1 MTKDRIKFYI
11 DNYDA
16 ILDELNNI
24 QPEESDFENIEKSN
38 IIDQLYYVFQKYCK
52 DILDKY
58 SIDKEALKLLL
69 SFNEKSARDE
79 LLGIDEGNQLL
90 RDIIDIY
97 GDNAYDVLGCDS
109 DSFEMSHIDGIL
121 SGENNQKYRDFYA
134 KVLQQKC
141 SKATSLAELSN
152 ILLTTLP
159 EFISPDI
166 VTNFLNLEPN
176 RQITF
181 NELLDFIKNAPSI
194 AVDGN
199 VIKQLFQNTN
209 HIHINDAVE
218 GFLKKIPHELFDQEF
233 CMELLAKTEKYS
245 IGKLLNLIPAETKS
259 SEIYELAISKQ
270 KRISYNLPEKNIFKN
285 MTDEEYSKW
294 CETQILSTI
303 DETTDISYFLVLL
316 NDKHKTE
323 KICRICAEKSSGDME
338 MILRHIPE
346 DKRTREIFEILFKKS
361 LKIMKEIPFENFD
374 TTLTQE
380 EYDKW
385 VEQMLIDQIKDRN
398 LDVRSM
404 EVIPRERITS
414 KVFSTLVDTCT
425 KNEELKKPSTEIIPI
440 YNRTIDL
447 YENFPEY
454 FLSGEIYN
462 IPCIDVDVDKIEDNK
477 TREEYKRWQAKFSD
491 EEKENYRK
499 RYETLILKS
508 AQEHSINI
516 ERLPREGWTLDMWK
530 SCLDSFYDMSYT
542 LKKIPV
548 PENKREV
555 ELFKKLT
562 LYAISKL
569 PQIIDGTTDK
579 YSYQYIDL
587 LSPIPRECLSEN
599 VILEAVK
606 KDARYLDYADLDREE
621 FEQLLEIGYK
631 AKLETLGRTNLSTKE
646 IQLMKKFAKNN
657 SSLFSTLNL
666 SILKPEIIDCIGE
679 NSLEAIVRYRYAQSW
694 IIELAK
700 DIDAL
705 TVFGF
710 ALENLKED
718 SKFIAPLIEK
728 LSMSIVEEEKIIN
741 SRHMVIREAGDF
753 LKSASNR
760 IKDKTRELSEEEKTI
775 ISYLSL
781 NPQEASKIKNYEDIL
796 HYVENKNSELDEI
809 ISNPQSTL
817 IAIKNAYLQRVTGID
832 YETALD
838 LVNKYGNDP
847 EELLAKYQ
855 EKNLESYNEKAEK
868 EALEIVIKLKSL
880 INTTDLMKVKQ
891 AYYEAISKEDKS
903 CSFTRLKKTHLL
915 DNCLRRAYGKD
926 IVHSL
931 NDTDRENNIESLER
945 TEDGQEY
952 IVRKLTGPFNRM
964 VSLMNAYRKSDAE
977 GDMYDRWNT
986 NEMSENHA
994 LCYSFIDET
1003 NPGTALINFKSGIII
1018 SIKDFDEESVS
1029 AMAPYDLCSYFK
1041 NIGTYTGR
1049 QQKFYMTKNLPNQT
1063 RGRYS
1068 EVDIEIQDVLEGVT
1082 EYKKIQPTSIICFE
1096 EVDEESIKA
1105 AIELSKKLGRTVPIE
1120 LIDRREL
1127 AHQTRQEIDS
1137 LLEDF
1142 KNGENLQ
1149 PELVGQIIT
1158 KFNNVRNAHM
1168 YSKLA
1173 NELLGEKNGFENPD
1187 ALFNKIHLNNM
1198 ISECIEIAKQRIE
1211 HGEIQE
1217 GLITIE
1223 QIKQF
1228 IKEEREKN
1236 VLMPTMAEKQ
1246 ILAGID
1252 LDLDY
1257 RIDEIQRTY
1266 IERTPPKDTKI
1277 KSLEIF
1283 QEIAPL
1289 NSVTFDII
1297 YGKNDQLPTQLTLQD
1312 IHEKLEFPRLK
1323 VAIDDVHR
1331 KGYYSKNK
1339 EYDEEHISR
1348 VIMFSDI
1355 IASLERAEEDTR
1367 TLLIEA
1373 SKYYSCG
1380 RQLDIEES
1388 HEQYS
1393 AKIAEQE
1400 LQGKYSQEHINII
1413 LATIEL
1419 QNFRPNEYRTREQ
1432 ERKDKLI
1439 GLCQKYGLSQNDAL
1453 KVEQMARY
1461 IADAVELDK
1470 TRFVEKAKYNSPEKR
1485 FFYGNLQTESAK
1497 KMVGICYGLQDELS
1511 RQRLKLMKKIV
1522 TINFQDENVIKS
1534 IMEDY
1539 FTKIEFFQERT
1550 TMPSEITESPIVQEI
1565 YFRDKFKEIKEPE
1578 KLAEQLST
1586 QDMESPIL
1594 QDWLKS
1600 VQEISSSRNARDVIK
1615 TSQEVKTG
1623 YIEMEYANQNRETTK
1638 DQI

>member
-11 DNYDA
+11 DNADL
-16 ILDELNNI
+16 IINEINTIQLDESEFQNI
-24 QPEESDFENIEKSN
+24 
-38 IIDQLYYVFQKYCK
+38 K
-52 DILDKY
+52 DIDGMYDLLLKY
-58 SIDKEALKLLL
+58 GRDILGKYNIDKEVFKLLL
-69 SFNEKSARDE
+69 SYDSDKSVRDVI
-79 LLGIDEGNQLL
+79 LGPEEGNELL

-97 GDNAYDVLGCDS
+97 GSEAYDKLRCSETSIS
-109 DSFEMSHIDGIL
+109 DIDGIL
-121 SGENNQKYRDFYA
+121 TGENNQQYERFY
-134 KVLQQKC
+134 KEVLEKKC
-141 SKATSLAELSN
+141 ENADSLEDLSDV
-152 ILLTTLP
+152 LSSARP
-159 EFISPDI
+159 EYVTPAIISS
-166 VTNFLNLEPN
+166 FLNSGQIG
-176 RQITF
+176 QITTA
-181 NELLDFIKNAPSI
+181 NIIDFLKNVPEI
-194 AVDGN
+194 AVDGKI
-199 VIKQLFQNTN
+199 IKQLIQNSKS
-209 HIHINDAVE
+209 INIDDE
-218 GFLKKIPHELFDQEF
+218 LKKVLKTIPAELFDEEF
-233 CMELLAKTEKYS
+233 CRELIIKTDEYS
-245 IGKLLNLIPAETKS
+245 IGVLLDLIPTEIKS
-259 SEIYELAISKQ
+259 REIYELAISKQ

-454 FLSGEIYN
+454 FLSSEIYN
-462 IPCIDVDVDKIEDNK
+462 IPCIDVDIDKIEDNK

-530 SCLDSFYDMSYT
+530 SCLDSYRGMYNT
-542 LKKIPV
+542 LNKIPT

-555 ELFKKLT
+555 ELFEQVA

-569 PQIIDGTTDK
+569 PQIIDGVSDMW
-579 YSYQYIDL
+579 SYRETDL
-587 LSPIPRECLSEN
+587 LSEIPQECLTEK

-606 KDARYLDYADLDREE
+606 KDARYLDYANLDREG

-666 SILKPEIIDCIGE
+666 SVLKPEIMECIDE
-679 NSLEAIVRYRYAQSW
+679 DSLESIVRYRDAQSW

-710 ALENLKED
+710 ALQNLKED
-718 SKFIAPLIEK
+718 SKFIALLIEK
-728 LSMSIVEEEKIIN
+728 LSISIVEEEKIVV
-741 SRHMVIREAGDF
+741 SRSKVIREAGDF
-753 LKSASNR
+753 LKLASNR
-760 IKDKTRELSEEEKTI
+760 LKDTTRELSEEEKTI

-781 NPQEASKIKNYEDIL
+781 NPQEASKIKNYDDIL

-817 IAIKNAYLQRVTGID
+817 IDIKNAYLQRVTGID

-847 EELLAKYQ
+847 EELLTKYQ

-891 AYYEAISKEDKS
+891 AYYETISKEDKS

-1041 NIGTYTGR
+1041 NIGTYTER

-1068 EVDIEIQDVLEGVT
+1068 EVDIEIQDVSEGVT

-1096 EVDEESIKA
+1096 DVDEESIKA

-1120 LIDRREL
+1120 LIDRRDL
-1127 AHQTRQEIDS
+1127 ANQTRQEIDK
-1137 LLEDF
+1137 LLNKF
-1142 KNGENLQ
+1142 KDGERLQ
-1149 PELVGQIIT
+1149 PELIGQIIT

-1168 YSKLA
+1168 DSNLA
-1173 NELLGEKNGFENPD
+1173 DELLGEKNGNENPD
-1187 ALFNKIHLNNM
+1187 AIFNKSHLNEM
-1198 ISECIEIAKQRIE
+1198 LSECIEIAKQRIE
-1211 HGEIQE
+1211 KGEIQE
-1217 GLITIE
+1217 GLETIA

-1228 IKEEREKN
+1228 IREEREKN
-1236 VLMPTMAEKQ
+1236 VLMPTMFEKQ
-1246 ILAGID
+1246 VIAGID
-1252 LDLDY
+1252 LS
-1257 RIDEIQRTY
+1257 IDQNIHEIEMEYKEKEPFTEHQNNSVETL
-1266 IERTPPKDTKI
+1266 
-1277 KSLEIF
+1277 KSLE
-1283 QEIAPL
+1283 
-1289 NSVTFDII
+1289 NMSTKTFNVI
-1297 YGKNDQLPTQLTLQD
+1297 YGKDTEMPNQLTLEEIQQKID
-1312 IHEKLEFPRLK
+1312 FSKIKTAL
-1323 VAIDDVHR
+1323 DDVQK
-1331 KGYYSKNK
+1331 KGYYRQNK
-1339 EYDEEHISR
+1339 KYDEEHVAR
-1348 VIMFSDI
+1348 VIMFSDV
-1355 IASLERAEEDTR
+1355 IASFEGIDEHTR
-1367 TLLIEA
+1367 TLLMEA
-1373 SKYYSCG
+1373 TKYYSCG
-1380 RQLDIEES
+1380 RQLDIEEE

-1393 AKIAEQE
+1393 AKIAGQE
-1400 LQGKYSQEHINII
+1400 LQGKYLPEDISII
-1413 LATIEL
+1413 QAAIEF
-1419 QNFRPNEYRTREQ
+1419 QNFKREKNATREQ
-1432 ERKDKLI
+1432 TEDAREEKLVS
-1439 GLCQKYGLSQNDAL
+1439 LCEKYGIQKSDVL
-1453 KVEQMARY
+1453 KFETMARF
-1461 IADAVELDK
+1461 ISDAVELDK
-1470 TRFVEKAKYNSPEKR
+1470 ARFVDRAKYNSPGER
-1485 FFYGNLQTESAK
+1485 FIYKDLKTESAK
-1497 KMVGICYGLQDELS
+1497 KMVRY
-1511 RQRLKLMKKIV
+1511 
-1522 TINFQDENVIKS
+1522 
-1534 IMEDY
+1534 
-1539 FTKIEFFQERT
+1539 
-1550 TMPSEITESPIVQEI
+1550 
-1565 YFRDKFKEIKEPE
+1565 
-1578 KLAEQLST
+1578 
-1586 QDMESPIL
+1586 
-1594 QDWLKS
+1594 
-1600 VQEISSSRNARDVIK
+1600 
-1615 TSQEVKTG
+1615 
-1623 YIEMEYANQNRETTK
+1623 
-1638 DQI
+1638 